1 MHLQYTIPP
10 YSILMV
16 HFMGHVIQEKSRLL
30 SRIRRIR
37 GQVDAVERALEAEKE
52 CAEVLQQI
60 AAIRGAING
69 LTTEVL
75 EEHIRNHIASP
86 AITDDAER
94 MQGAD
99 ELIGVLR
106 TYLK

>member
-1 MHLQYTIPP
+1 M
-10 YSILMV
+10 S
-16 HFMGHVIQEKSRLL
+16 HVIQEKSKLL
-30 SRIRRIR
+30 SRVRRIR

-60 AAIRGAING
+60 AAIKGAING
-69 LTTEVL
+69 LMSEVL

-86 AITDDAER
+86 SITDDAER
-94 MQGAD
+94 TQGAN
-99 ELIGVLR
+99 ELISVLR

>member
-1 MHLQYTIPP
+1 M
-10 YSILMV
+10 S
-16 HFMGHVIQEKSRLL
+16 HVIQEKSKLL
-30 SRIRRIR
+30 SRVRRIR

-60 AAIRGAING
+60 AAIKGAING
-69 LTTEVL
+69 LMSEVL

-86 AITDDAER
+86 SITDDGER
-94 MQGAD
+94 TQGAN
-99 ELIGVLR
+99 ELISVLR

>member
-1 MHLQYTIPP
+1 M
-10 YSILMV
+10 S
-16 HFMGHVIQEKSRLL
+16 HVIQEKSKLL
-30 SRIRRIR
+30 SRVRRIR

-60 AAIRGAING
+60 AAIKGAING
-69 LTTEVL
+69 LMSEVL

-86 AITDDAER
+86 SITNDIER
-94 MQGAD
+94 MQGAS